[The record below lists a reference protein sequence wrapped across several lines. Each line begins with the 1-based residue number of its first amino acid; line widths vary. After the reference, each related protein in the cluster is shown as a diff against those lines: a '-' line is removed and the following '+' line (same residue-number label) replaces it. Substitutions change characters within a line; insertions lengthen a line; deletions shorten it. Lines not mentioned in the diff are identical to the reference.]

1 MPLTQHTLVDIY
13 IYIYMFFFFTSA
25 VLSFSKLL
33 NMLLLFSS

>member
-13 IYIYMFFFFTSA
+13 IYIWFFFFTSA

>member
-1 MPLTQHTLVDIY
+1 MPLTQHTLVD